1 MRFYY
6 RLIFAYFQLTNGN
19 PGISGNRTVTTG
31 KVNFREKPNRKT
43 GSRPEVDDQ
52 WYNLNQIKTFE
63 ENGIDTSHLHVA
75 YAAYPGPNGNWWR
88 TRVERATLDGEFYN
102 EWTEV
107 DPADGKIVIP
117 WAVMDGYPYESK
129 AEQAMESLRLDK

>member
-1 MRFYY
+1 MRTCY

-19 PGISGNRTVTTG
+19 SGISENRTATTG
-31 KVNFREKPNRKT
+31 NIRKVNFREKPRINT
-43 GSRPEVDDQ
+43 GRGPEVDDQ
-52 WYNLNQIKTFE
+52 WYNLHQIKTFE
-63 ENGIDTSHLHVA
+63 ENGIDTSHLHEA

-107 DPADGKIVIP
+107 DPVDGKIVIP
-117 WAVMDGYPYESK
+117 WAVMDEYPYESE
-129 AEQAMESLRLDK
+129 AELAMDSLR